1 MNHPVILCVDD
12 ETDVLKNLKAEL
24 KGAFGQTHVIEIAE
38 DGDEALD
45 LIQDLMQEGLEIPLV
60 ISDYTMPRM
69 KGDQFLRQVHE
80 ISPTTLKVML
90 TGQADAQGV
99 GNAVNS
105 ARLYRY
111 ITKPWDGMD
120 LLLTVKEALRAYGQE
135 RQLQE
140 QNQVLQQLNAALQ
153 EKVAEL
159 RVAESNYRGI
169 FENALEGIFQSTP
182 EGRFLRV
189 NPAMARI
196 FGYASPTDMLQEVEA
211 ISQQIYINPQQRQE
225 FQRLIQEQG
234 KVSNLEYQ
242 VRGRDGRILWVEEDT
257 HAVYNQEGCILY
269 YEGIMQDITPRKQ
282 AEILLS
288 EYNRRLEQQVN
299 ERTLELQQ
307 AKETAELANKAKS
320 TFLATMSHELRT
332 PLNAILGF
340 SQLMAHDPSLP
351 RSQQE
356 RINIINRSGEH
367 LLNLINDVL
376 EVSKI
381 EAGKEQLQ
389 EAPFDLVQMMQVL
402 KDMFRIRAEQKHLD
416 LRFDLDPEL
425 PHWICGDA
433 SKLRQVLV
441 NLLGN
446 AIKFTA
452 QGWVCLRLRS
462 QPEQDQIRLCFSVED
477 SGVGIAPEEISK
489 LFQLFEQT
497 RSGVQSQSGSGLGLV
512 ISRSFVRMM
521 GGDIHVTSQV
531 GGGSH
536 FVFDVLVQATCS
548 PKQGDST
555 QRIVGLV
562 PEQSSH
568 RILIVDDK
576 TENRELLV
584 QLLTEIG
591 FETRSARNGREALHC
606 WQDWAPHA
614 ILTDMRMPEMDGFT
628 MVRQIKQRSGASAPV
643 IIAVTAAAFAHEHQ
657 QMRESGCDAVI
668 SKPFQPQEVLQQLAR
683 WLPIQ
688 YLYADLAPGLPPLA
702 TELET
707 GMIQELYVVVAAMPL
722 EWQQDLHQAVVE
734 LDWTQVLDLLQGLPP
749 TPATQVL
756 IQQVSNYQ
764 LDALIDL
771 ISGNM

>member
-1 MNHPVILCVDD
+1 MNNPVILCVDD

-24 KGAFGQTHVIEIAE
+24 KGAFGQTHAIEIAE
-38 DGDEALD
+38 DGDEALE
-45 LIQDLMQEGLEIPLV
+45 LMQDLMQEGLEIPLV

-69 KGDQFLRQVHE
+69 KGDQFLRQVHQ

-140 QNQVLQQLNAALQ
+140 QNQVLQNLNAALQ

-159 RVAESNYRGI
+159 RVAEANYRGI

-196 FGYASPTDMLQEVEA
+196 FGYDSPTDMLQEVEA
-211 ISQQIYINPQQRQE
+211 ISQQIYIDPQQRQE
-225 FQRLIQEQG
+225 FQRLIQKQG

-257 HAVYNQEGCILY
+257 HAVYDEEGHILY
-269 YEGIMQDITPRKQ
+269 YEGILQDITTRKQ

-288 EYNRRLEQQVN
+288 EYSRRLEQQVN

-307 AKETAELANKAKS
+307 AKEAAESANTAKS

-340 SQLMAHDPSLP
+340 SQLMAHDPSLSL
-351 RSQQE
+351 SQQE

-367 LLNLINDVL
+367 LLHLINDVL

-389 EAPFDLVQMMQVL
+389 EAPFDLLQMLQVL
-402 KDMFRIRAEQKHLD
+402 KDMFRMKAEQKHLD

-425 PHWICGDA
+425 PPWIWGDE

-446 AIKFTA
+446 AIKFTG
-452 QGWVCLRLRS
+452 QGWVCLTLRS
-462 QPEQDQIRLCFSVED
+462 QPQQDKIRLCFSVED
-477 SGVGIAPEEISK
+477 SGVGIAPEEMSK

-497 RSGVQSQSGSGLGLV
+497 GSGVQSQSGSGLGLV

-521 GGDIHVTSQV
+521 GGDIQVSSQV
-531 GGGSH
+531 GRGSQ
-536 FVFDVLVQATCS
+536 FAFDLLVQAACS
-548 PKQGDST
+548 PNRRDPAQL
-555 QRIVGLV
+555 IVGLA
-562 PEQSSH
+562 PGQSSY

-576 TENRELLV
+576 PENRELLV

-591 FETRSARNGREALHC
+591 FETRAVANGREGLHC
-606 WQDWAPHA
+606 WQEWSPHV
-614 ILTDMRMPEMDGFT
+614 ILTDMRMPDMDGFT
-628 MVRQIKQRSGASAPV
+628 MVRQIKQSSGTAAPV
-643 IIAVTAAAFAHEHQ
+643 ILAVTAAAFAHEHQ
-657 QMRESGCDAVI
+657 QMRDSGCDAVI
-668 SKPFQPQEVLQQLAR
+668 PKPFQPQEVLQQLAH

-688 YLYADLAPGLPPLA
+688 YCYGAPGLSIPQLP
-702 TELET
+702 TNLEAE
-707 GMIQELYVVVAAMPL
+707 MIQELQGVVAAMPL
-722 EWQQDLHQAVVE
+722 EWRQDLDQAVVE
-734 LDWTQVLDLLQGLPP
+734 LDWKQVLDLLQGLPP

-764 LDALIDL
+764 LETLIDL
-771 ISGNM
+771 IAGEL